1 MLAKEIQVV
10 HLFVTTM
17 VMLLLLVLSVGAM
30 DVLLPTIL
38 ESTPEPHLPCPGFR
52 IVWDHVLELPH
63 PHLPHH
69 LPLLPPLPVLQVT
82 IVDLLNGKEMTTAM
96 TKTTM
101 TVAIMM
107 VEIVAVTMST
117 PNTVLPVNVLILIL
131 EMVMMNVKISNPQ
144 HGVKTG
150 RVKEMFQA

>member
-1 MLAKEIQVV
+1 MYLYKYI
-10 HLFVTTM
+10 LF
-17 VMLLLLVLSVGAM
+17 
-30 DVLLPTIL
+30 
-38 ESTPEPHLPCPGFR
+38 CR
-52 IVWDHVLELPH
+52 DHVLELPH

-69 LPLLPPLPVLQVT
+69 LPLLPPLQVLQVM

-96 TKTTM
+96 MKTTM

-117 PNTVLPVNVLILIL
+117 PNTVLPVNVLIMIL
-131 EMVMMNVKISNPQ
+131 EMVMMMMNVKISNLQ

-150 RVKEMFQA
+150 RVKENVPSQMLLTSVKKLASTALVKTSSPHPGVKIR

>member
-1 MLAKEIQVV
+1 
-10 HLFVTTM
+10 
-17 VMLLLLVLSVGAM
+17 M

-38 ESTPEPHLPCPGFR
+38 EYMPEPHLLCPGFR

-69 LPLLPPLPVLQVT
+69 LPLLPPLQVLQVM
-82 IVDLLNGKEMTTAM
+82 IVDLLNGKEMIIAT

-101 TVAIMM
+101 MVAIMM

-131 EMVMMNVKISNPQ
+131 EMVMMMNVKIPNPQ
-144 HGVKTG
+144 HGVKTE
-150 RVKEMFQA
+150 RAKESVPSLMLLTSVKKLVSTALV

>member
-1 MLAKEIQVV
+1 MGVV

-96 TKTTM
+96 TIT
-101 TVAIMM
+101 
-107 VEIVAVTMST
+107 T

-131 EMVMMNVKISNPQ
+131 EMVMMMNVKIPNPQ
-144 HGVKTG
+144 H
-150 RVKEMFQA
+150 